1 VATKYYPLTL
11 VNSSAKFSSILLPLA
26 ITLVLG
32 FLLAACNK
40 LLDHD
45 RPNAPL
51 VQNLV
56 STLEDEVRE
65 LPKERIAWST
75 FWKLCWDK
83 TPDATA
89 YELQT
94 LTSEGSSGRLQRQS
108 ENCFRIEAAAGE
120 NIKSEGLLNRQ
131 LQLALQSSQL
141 AYRVR
146 AVLKNGRA
154 GEWSRAVSVGETTR
168 ASP

>member
-1 VATKYYPLTL
+1 M
-11 VNSSAKFSSILLPLA
+11 
-26 ITLVLG
+26 
-32 FLLAACNK
+32 
-40 LLDHD
+40 
-45 RPNAPL
+45 

-56 STLEDEVRE
+56 STLEDEVHE
-65 LPKERIAWST
+65 LPNERLAWST

-83 TPDATA
+83 TPGANA

-94 LTSEGSSGRLQRQS
+94 LTSEGSSGRFQRQS

-120 NIKSEGLLNRQ
+120 NKKSEGLLNRQ

-146 AVLKNGRA
+146 AVTNDGRV
-154 GEWSRAVSVGETTR
+154 GEWSQSVSVGATTG
-168 ASP
+168 AGP

>member
-1 VATKYYPLTL
+1 VTL
-11 VNSSAKFSSILLPLA
+11 VYSSAKFSSSLLHFA
-26 ITLVLG
+26 AALVLG
-32 FLLAACNK
+32 FLLASCNK
-40 LLDHD
+40 PSGHD
-45 RPNAPL
+45 QPTAPL
-51 VQNLV
+51 VQNLA

-83 TPDATA
+83 IPDANA
-89 YELQT
+89 YELET
-94 LTSEGSSGRLQRQS
+94 LTSEGSSGRFRRQS

-120 NIKSEGLLNRQ
+120 NNKSEGLLNRQ

-146 AVLKNGRA
+146 AVMNGGRV

>member
-1 VATKYYPLTL
+1 MASCDKPSGHERSPT
-11 VNSSAKFSSILLPLA
+11 
-26 ITLVLG
+26 
-32 FLLAACNK
+32 
-40 LLDHD
+40 
-45 RPNAPL
+45 PL

-65 LPKERIAWST
+65 LPNERIAWST

-83 TPDATA
+83 TPDANA

-94 LTSEGSSGRLQRQS
+94 LTSEGSSGRVQRQS
-108 ENCFRIEAAAGE
+108 ENCFRIEAATGE
-120 NIKSEGLLNRQ
+120 NKKSEGLLNRQ

-146 AVLKNGRA
+146 AVLDNGRV
-154 GEWSRAVSVGETTR
+154 GEWSPSVSVGATTHVN
-168 ASP
+168 P